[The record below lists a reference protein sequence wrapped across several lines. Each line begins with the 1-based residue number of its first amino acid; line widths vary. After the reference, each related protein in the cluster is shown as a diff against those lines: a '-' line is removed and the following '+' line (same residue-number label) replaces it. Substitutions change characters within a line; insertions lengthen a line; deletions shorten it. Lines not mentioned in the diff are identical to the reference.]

1 MDDDHFCVP
10 YITRI
15 LPNTVAH
22 DHFPPGKRRNYFI
35 IGINAESPI
44 TSGYALE
51 ILQKIQQSPSRMAT
65 IDLIHRGH
73 ADTTTGI
80 AEIRATFDALPS
92 ILGNRPLIASAYD
105 TPTQP
110 DHFISCSGK
119 PVTPKSYFAAMKT
132 NYKHNW
138 KAAAFIQFLK
148 NHNLAVFSIPFPY
161 HDLPPGSTV
170 LRSQLVPE
178 VKATDM
184 EGIWELKIRHVMVGT
199 PQKRKIDF
207 KESYSPTVDPTT
219 LRVHIC
225 LACGSNHVC
234 AVVDVKNAFQNTIGK
249 PEDRVYANVPPS
261 YLE

>member
-1 MDDDHFCVP
+1 MHTLQSVVVSPFHSTPIEKTPITPQHIVQAYTSTTPINSLSEIQFPGKEITSISLQLPPFPNCIGISILDDDHFCVP

-161 HDLPPGSTV
+161 HDLPPG
-170 LRSQLVPE
+170 
-178 VKATDM
+178 
-184 EGIWELKIRHVMVGT
+184 
-199 PQKRKIDF
+199 
-207 KESYSPTVDPTT
+207 
-219 LRVHIC
+219 
-225 LACGSNHVC
+225 
-234 AVVDVKNAFQNTIGK
+234 
-249 PEDRVYANVPPS
+249 
-261 YLE
+261 